1 MQQEINIKVVAQDRA
16 KDNDFKQLFLEMYPR
31 LVRYAVSLLGDGNEA
46 RDVVG
51 DVFEKAWNQFSSLQM
66 ETRRS
71 WLYASVRNACLNWL
85 KHQQVEQT
93 NVEALIEATRYDM
106 STRYEEHERL
116 LQQAERI
123 ARELKEPTCTILRL
137 CYFEHLTYQQAADS
151 RQAGHQSQHREE
163 AYFQGTRHFA
173 RANEAYKHRELGGKI
188 MNKNQDQELD
198 YRMDSV
204 SENVS
209 ENASGKVSENVS
221 DARLSQIFGE
231 ALGDEPSKEETLA
244 AWEAFEQKHIS
255 SEEEHLQ
262 KAEDELSEKK
272 IDKARILTWITASV
286 AVAASLFLFIF
297 RSSQEI
303 SQPTEFSMELFSE
316 VTSPKQVEQTLSNGY
331 CVVSTPAAT
340 TTLVTLS
347 DGTRVMLN
355 ANSTLEYPA
364 SFDDAEVREVRLKG
378 EAHFEVTKNP
388 HRPFVVKAGEM
399 QTQVLGTIFDVKAY
413 RKDAPKVTLMEGKV
427 KVSNADTEI
436 EMRPGQTATL
446 QADKIV
452 VSKASS
458 SASDWLEGDFD
469 MDQVTL
475 AEAMSDIGAW
485 YNKTVVFQS
494 QANMDKLIHFRF
506 SRRASLQEIITALNE
521 MGVAKVRIEKGK
533 IMVL

>member
-1 MQQEINIKVVAQDRA
+1 
-16 KDNDFKQLFLEMYPR
+16 
-31 LVRYAVSLLGDGNEA
+31 
-46 RDVVG
+46 
-51 DVFEKAWNQFSSLQM
+51 
-66 ETRRS
+66 
-71 WLYASVRNACLNWL
+71 
-85 KHQQVEQT
+85 
-93 NVEALIEATRYDM
+93 
-106 STRYEEHERL
+106 
-116 LQQAERI
+116 
-123 ARELKEPTCTILRL
+123 
-137 CYFEHLTYQQAADS
+137 
-151 RQAGHQSQHREE
+151 
-163 AYFQGTRHFA
+163 
-173 RANEAYKHRELGGKI
+173 

-209 ENASGKVSENVS
+209 ENASEKVSENVS

-255 SEEEHLQ
+255 SEEEHLSFE
-262 KAEDELSEKK
+262 KESIVKNEKK
-272 IDKARILTWITASV
+272 VSKARILTWITASV

-355 ANSTLEYPA
+355 ANSMLEYPA

-413 RKDAPKVTLMEGKV
+413 RKDAPKVTLMQGKV
-427 KVSNADTEI
+427 KVSNADTEV
-436 EMRPGQTATL
+436 EMHPGQTATL
-446 QADKIV
+446 QSDKIV
-452 VSKASS
+452 VSRASS
-458 SASDWLEGDFD
+458 SVSDWLEGDFD

-521 MGVAKVRIEKGK
+521 MGVAKVRMEKGK

>member
-1 MQQEINIKVVAQDRA
+1 
-16 KDNDFKQLFLEMYPR
+16 
-31 LVRYAVSLLGDGNEA
+31 
-46 RDVVG
+46 
-51 DVFEKAWNQFSSLQM
+51 
-66 ETRRS
+66 
-71 WLYASVRNACLNWL
+71 
-85 KHQQVEQT
+85 
-93 NVEALIEATRYDM
+93 
-106 STRYEEHERL
+106 
-116 LQQAERI
+116 
-123 ARELKEPTCTILRL
+123 
-137 CYFEHLTYQQAADS
+137 
-151 RQAGHQSQHREE
+151 
-163 AYFQGTRHFA
+163 
-173 RANEAYKHRELGGKI
+173 

-209 ENASGKVSENVS
+209 ENVSEKASENVS
-221 DARLSQIFGE
+221 DTRLSQIFGE

-244 AWEAFEQKHIS
+244 AWEAFEKKHIS
-255 SEEEHLQ
+255 SEEEHL
-262 KAEDELSEKK
+262 SFEKK
-272 IDKARILTWITASV
+272 SIVKNEKKVSKARILTWITASV

-316 VTSPKQVEQTLSNGY
+316 ITSPKQVEQTLSNGY

-347 DGTRVMLN
+347 DGTKVMLN

-399 QTQVLGTIFDVKAY
+399 QTQVLGTVFDVKAY
-413 RKDAPKVTLMEGKV
+413 RKDAPKVTLMQGKV
-427 KVSNADTEI
+427 KVSNADTEV

-452 VSKASS
+452 VSKASP

>member
-1 MQQEINIKVVAQDRA
+1 
-16 KDNDFKQLFLEMYPR
+16 
-31 LVRYAVSLLGDGNEA
+31 
-46 RDVVG
+46 
-51 DVFEKAWNQFSSLQM
+51 
-66 ETRRS
+66 
-71 WLYASVRNACLNWL
+71 
-85 KHQQVEQT
+85 
-93 NVEALIEATRYDM
+93 
-106 STRYEEHERL
+106 
-116 LQQAERI
+116 
-123 ARELKEPTCTILRL
+123 
-137 CYFEHLTYQQAADS
+137 
-151 RQAGHQSQHREE
+151 
-163 AYFQGTRHFA
+163 
-173 RANEAYKHRELGGKI
+173 

-209 ENASGKVSENVS
+209 ENASEKVSENVS

-244 AWEAFEQKHIS
+244 AWEAFEKKHIS

-262 KAEDELSEKK
+262 KTEDELSEKK
-272 IDKARILTWITASV
+272 IEDEIGRESSSRKISKARILAWITASV

-316 VTSPKQVEQTLSNGY
+316 ITSPKQVEQTLSDGY

-413 RKDAPKVTLMEGKV
+413 RKDAPKVTLMQGKV
-427 KVSNADTEI
+427 KVSNADTEV

-494 QANMDKLIHFRF
+494 QANMGKLIHFRF

>member
-1 MQQEINIKVVAQDRA
+1 
-16 KDNDFKQLFLEMYPR
+16 
-31 LVRYAVSLLGDGNEA
+31 
-46 RDVVG
+46 
-51 DVFEKAWNQFSSLQM
+51 
-66 ETRRS
+66 
-71 WLYASVRNACLNWL
+71 
-85 KHQQVEQT
+85 
-93 NVEALIEATRYDM
+93 
-106 STRYEEHERL
+106 
-116 LQQAERI
+116 
-123 ARELKEPTCTILRL
+123 
-137 CYFEHLTYQQAADS
+137 
-151 RQAGHQSQHREE
+151 
-163 AYFQGTRHFA
+163 
-173 RANEAYKHRELGGKI
+173 

-209 ENASGKVSENVS
+209 ENASEKVSENVS

-244 AWEAFEQKHIS
+244 AWEAFEKKHIS

-272 IDKARILTWITASV
+272 IEDEIGGESSSRKISKARILTWITASV

-316 VTSPKQVEQTLSNGY
+316 VTSPKQVEQTLSDGY

-413 RKDAPKVTLMEGKV
+413 RKDAPKVTLMQGKV
-427 KVSNADTEI
+427 KVSNADTEV

-506 SRRASLQEIITALNE
+506 SRKASLQEIITALNE
-521 MGVAKVRIEKGK
+521 MGVARIRMEKGK

>member
-1 MQQEINIKVVAQDRA
+1 MN
-16 KDNDFKQLFLEMYPR
+16 KD
-31 LVRYAVSLLGDGNEA
+31 
-46 RDVVG
+46 
-51 DVFEKAWNQFSSLQM
+51 
-66 ETRRS
+66 
-71 WLYASVRNACLNWL
+71 
-85 KHQQVEQT
+85 
-93 NVEALIEATRYDM
+93 
-106 STRYEEHERL
+106 
-116 LQQAERI
+116 
-123 ARELKEPTCTILRL
+123 
-137 CYFEHLTYQQAADS
+137 
-151 RQAGHQSQHREE
+151 
-163 AYFQGTRHFA
+163 
-173 RANEAYKHRELGGKI
+173 
-188 MNKNQDQELD
+188 KNQDQELD

-209 ENASGKVSENVS
+209 ENASEKVSENAS
-221 DARLSQIFGE
+221 DARLSRIFGE

-244 AWEAFEQKHIS
+244 AWEAFEKKHIS

-272 IDKARILTWITASV
+272 IENEIGGESSSRKISKARILAWITASV
-286 AVAASLFLFIF
+286 AVAASLFLLIF

-316 VTSPKQVEQTLSNGY
+316 VTSPKQVEQTLSDGY

-399 QTQVLGTIFDVKAY
+399 QTQVLGTVFDVKAY
-413 RKDAPKVTLMEGKV
+413 RKDAPKVTLMQGKV
-427 KVSNADTEI
+427 KVSNADTEV

-446 QADKIV
+446 QSDKIV
-452 VSKASS
+452 VSKASP

>member
-1 MQQEINIKVVAQDRA
+1 MN
-16 KDNDFKQLFLEMYPR
+16 KD
-31 LVRYAVSLLGDGNEA
+31 
-46 RDVVG
+46 
-51 DVFEKAWNQFSSLQM
+51 
-66 ETRRS
+66 
-71 WLYASVRNACLNWL
+71 
-85 KHQQVEQT
+85 
-93 NVEALIEATRYDM
+93 
-106 STRYEEHERL
+106 
-116 LQQAERI
+116 
-123 ARELKEPTCTILRL
+123 
-137 CYFEHLTYQQAADS
+137 
-151 RQAGHQSQHREE
+151 
-163 AYFQGTRHFA
+163 
-173 RANEAYKHRELGGKI
+173 
-188 MNKNQDQELD
+188 KNQDQELD

-209 ENASGKVSENVS
+209 ENASEKVSENVS

-244 AWEAFEQKHIS
+244 AWEAFEKKHIS

-272 IDKARILTWITASV
+272 IEDEIGGESSSRKISKARILAWITASV

-347 DGTRVMLN
+347 DGTKVMLN

-427 KVSNADTEI
+427 KVSNADTEV

-494 QANMDKLIHFRF
+494 QVNMDKLIHFRF

-521 MGVAKVRIEKGK
+521 MGVARIRIEKGK

>member
-1 MQQEINIKVVAQDRA
+1 
-16 KDNDFKQLFLEMYPR
+16 
-31 LVRYAVSLLGDGNEA
+31 
-46 RDVVG
+46 
-51 DVFEKAWNQFSSLQM
+51 
-66 ETRRS
+66 
-71 WLYASVRNACLNWL
+71 
-85 KHQQVEQT
+85 
-93 NVEALIEATRYDM
+93 
-106 STRYEEHERL
+106 
-116 LQQAERI
+116 
-123 ARELKEPTCTILRL
+123 
-137 CYFEHLTYQQAADS
+137 
-151 RQAGHQSQHREE
+151 
-163 AYFQGTRHFA
+163 
-173 RANEAYKHRELGGKI
+173 

-209 ENASGKVSENVS
+209 ENASEKVSEKTSENVS

-244 AWEAFEQKHIS
+244 AWEAFEKKHIS
-255 SEEEHLQ
+255 SEKEHLQ

-347 DGTRVMLN
+347 DGTKVMLN

-364 SFDDAEVREVRLKG
+364 SFDDAEVREVREVRLKG
-378 EAHFEVTKNP
+378 EALFEVTKNP

-399 QTQVLGTIFDVKAY
+399 QTQVLGTVFDVKAY
-413 RKDAPKVTLMEGKV
+413 RKDAPKVTLMQGKV
-427 KVSNADTEI
+427 KVSNADTEV

-446 QADKIV
+446 QSDKIV
-452 VSKASS
+452 VSKATS

-494 QANMDKLIHFRF
+494 QSNMDKLIHFRF

>member
-1 MQQEINIKVVAQDRA
+1 
-16 KDNDFKQLFLEMYPR
+16 
-31 LVRYAVSLLGDGNEA
+31 
-46 RDVVG
+46 
-51 DVFEKAWNQFSSLQM
+51 
-66 ETRRS
+66 
-71 WLYASVRNACLNWL
+71 
-85 KHQQVEQT
+85 
-93 NVEALIEATRYDM
+93 
-106 STRYEEHERL
+106 
-116 LQQAERI
+116 
-123 ARELKEPTCTILRL
+123 
-137 CYFEHLTYQQAADS
+137 
-151 RQAGHQSQHREE
+151 
-163 AYFQGTRHFA
+163 
-173 RANEAYKHRELGGKI
+173 

-209 ENASGKVSENVS
+209 ENASEKVSENVS

-255 SEEEHLQ
+255 SEEEHLSFE
-262 KAEDELSEKK
+262 KESIVKNEKK
-272 IDKARILTWITASV
+272 VSKARILTWITASV

-316 VTSPKQVEQTLSNGY
+316 VTSPKQVEQTLSDGY

-399 QTQVLGTIFDVKAY
+399 QTQVLGTIFNVKAY

-427 KVSNADTEI
+427 KVSNADTEV

-446 QADKIV
+446 QVDKIV
-452 VSKASS
+452 VSKASP

-494 QANMDKLIHFRF
+494 QANMGKLIHFRF

-521 MGVAKVRIEKGK
+521 MGVAKVRMEKGK

>member
-1 MQQEINIKVVAQDRA
+1 
-16 KDNDFKQLFLEMYPR
+16 
-31 LVRYAVSLLGDGNEA
+31 
-46 RDVVG
+46 
-51 DVFEKAWNQFSSLQM
+51 
-66 ETRRS
+66 
-71 WLYASVRNACLNWL
+71 
-85 KHQQVEQT
+85 
-93 NVEALIEATRYDM
+93 
-106 STRYEEHERL
+106 
-116 LQQAERI
+116 
-123 ARELKEPTCTILRL
+123 
-137 CYFEHLTYQQAADS
+137 
-151 RQAGHQSQHREE
+151 
-163 AYFQGTRHFA
+163 
-173 RANEAYKHRELGGKI
+173 

-198 YRMDSV
+198 YRSV

-209 ENASGKVSENVS
+209 ENVSEKASENVS

-244 AWEAFEQKHIS
+244 AWEAFEKKHIS

-262 KAEDELSEKK
+262 KTEDELSEKK
-272 IDKARILTWITASV
+272 IEDEIGRESSSRKISKARILAWITASV

-316 VTSPKQVEQTLSNGY
+316 VTSPKQVEQTLSDGY

-413 RKDAPKVTLMEGKV
+413 RKDAPKVTLMQGKV
-427 KVSNADTEI
+427 KVSNADTEV

-446 QADKIV
+446 QSDKIV
-452 VSKASS
+452 VSKASP

-494 QANMDKLIHFRF
+494 QANMGKLIHFRF

>member
-1 MQQEINIKVVAQDRA
+1 
-16 KDNDFKQLFLEMYPR
+16 
-31 LVRYAVSLLGDGNEA
+31 
-46 RDVVG
+46 
-51 DVFEKAWNQFSSLQM
+51 
-66 ETRRS
+66 
-71 WLYASVRNACLNWL
+71 
-85 KHQQVEQT
+85 
-93 NVEALIEATRYDM
+93 
-106 STRYEEHERL
+106 
-116 LQQAERI
+116 
-123 ARELKEPTCTILRL
+123 
-137 CYFEHLTYQQAADS
+137 
-151 RQAGHQSQHREE
+151 
-163 AYFQGTRHFA
+163 
-173 RANEAYKHRELGGKI
+173 
-188 MNKNQDQELD
+188 MNKNQDQELEQGKGKD
-198 YRMDSV
+198 SFCNPLHQEPMDPV
-204 SENVS
+204 SENIS
-209 ENASGKVSENVS
+209 E
-221 DARLSQIFGE
+221 ARLSQIFGE

-244 AWEAFEQKHIS
+244 AWEAFEKKHLSVEKEPI
-255 SEEEHLQ
+255 EEETIA
-262 KAEDELSEKK
+262 KNEKK
-272 IDKARILTWITASV
+272 VSKARILTWITASV

-316 VTSPKQVEQTLSNGY
+316 VTSPKQVEQTLKDGY

-347 DGTRVMLN
+347 DGTKVMLN

-364 SFDDAEVREVRLKG
+364 SFDDASSDKENDAADESHQVREVRLKG

-413 RKDAPKVTLMEGKV
+413 RKDAPKVTLMQGKV
-427 KVSNADTEI
+427 KVSNADTEV

-446 QADKIV
+446 QSDKIV
-452 VSKASS
+452 VSKASP

-521 MGVAKVRIEKGK
+521 MGVARIRMEKGK

>member
-1 MQQEINIKVVAQDRA
+1 MN
-16 KDNDFKQLFLEMYPR
+16 KD
-31 LVRYAVSLLGDGNEA
+31 
-46 RDVVG
+46 
-51 DVFEKAWNQFSSLQM
+51 
-66 ETRRS
+66 
-71 WLYASVRNACLNWL
+71 
-85 KHQQVEQT
+85 
-93 NVEALIEATRYDM
+93 
-106 STRYEEHERL
+106 
-116 LQQAERI
+116 
-123 ARELKEPTCTILRL
+123 
-137 CYFEHLTYQQAADS
+137 
-151 RQAGHQSQHREE
+151 
-163 AYFQGTRHFA
+163 
-173 RANEAYKHRELGGKI
+173 
-188 MNKNQDQELD
+188 KNQDQELD

-209 ENASGKVSENVS
+209 ENASEKVSENVS

-244 AWEAFEQKHIS
+244 AWEAFEKKHIS

-272 IDKARILTWITASV
+272 IEDEIGRESSSRKISKARILTWITASV

-297 RSSQEI
+297 RSSQQI

-316 VTSPKQVEQTLSNGY
+316 VTSPKQVEQTLSDGY

-413 RKDAPKVTLMEGKV
+413 RKDAPKVTLMQGKV
-427 KVSNADTEI
+427 KVSNADTEV

-446 QADKIV
+446 QSDKIV
-452 VSKASS
+452 VSKASP

-494 QANMDKLIHFRF
+494 QANMGKLIHFRF

>member
-1 MQQEINIKVVAQDRA
+1 
-16 KDNDFKQLFLEMYPR
+16 
-31 LVRYAVSLLGDGNEA
+31 
-46 RDVVG
+46 
-51 DVFEKAWNQFSSLQM
+51 
-66 ETRRS
+66 
-71 WLYASVRNACLNWL
+71 
-85 KHQQVEQT
+85 
-93 NVEALIEATRYDM
+93 
-106 STRYEEHERL
+106 
-116 LQQAERI
+116 
-123 ARELKEPTCTILRL
+123 
-137 CYFEHLTYQQAADS
+137 
-151 RQAGHQSQHREE
+151 
-163 AYFQGTRHFA
+163 
-173 RANEAYKHRELGGKI
+173 

-198 YRMDSV
+198 YRM
-204 SENVS
+204 EA
-209 ENASGKVSENVS
+209 ENAS
-221 DARLSQIFGE
+221 DARLSRIFGE

-244 AWEAFEQKHIS
+244 AWDAFERKHIV
-255 SEEEHLQ
+255 
-262 KAEDELSEKK
+262 KNEKK
-272 IDKARILTWITASV
+272 VSKARILTWITASV
-286 AVAASLFLFIF
+286 AVAASLFLFVF

-316 VTSPKQVEQTLSNGY
+316 VTSPKQVEQTFNDGY

-347 DGTRVMLN
+347 DGTKVMLN

-364 SFDDAEVREVRLKG
+364 SFDDASTDKATGEGRAADAAHQVREVHLKG

-427 KVSNADTEI
+427 KVSNADTEV

-446 QADKIV
+446 QSDKIV

-494 QANMDKLIHFRF
+494 QVNMDKLIHFRF

>member
-1 MQQEINIKVVAQDRA
+1 
-16 KDNDFKQLFLEMYPR
+16 
-31 LVRYAVSLLGDGNEA
+31 
-46 RDVVG
+46 
-51 DVFEKAWNQFSSLQM
+51 
-66 ETRRS
+66 
-71 WLYASVRNACLNWL
+71 
-85 KHQQVEQT
+85 
-93 NVEALIEATRYDM
+93 
-106 STRYEEHERL
+106 
-116 LQQAERI
+116 
-123 ARELKEPTCTILRL
+123 
-137 CYFEHLTYQQAADS
+137 
-151 RQAGHQSQHREE
+151 
-163 AYFQGTRHFA
+163 
-173 RANEAYKHRELGGKI
+173 

-209 ENASGKVSENVS
+209 ENASEKVSENVS

-244 AWEAFEQKHIS
+244 AWEAFEKKHIS

-262 KAEDELSEKK
+262 KTEDELSEKK
-272 IDKARILTWITASV
+272 IEDEIGRENGNEIGREIEGESSSRKVSKARILAWITASV

-303 SQPTEFSMELFSE
+303 SLPTEFSMELFSE

-347 DGTRVMLN
+347 DGTKVMLN
-355 ANSTLEYPA
+355 ANSMLEYPA

-413 RKDAPKVTLMEGKV
+413 RKDAPKVTLMQGKV
-427 KVSNADTEI
+427 KVSNADTEV

-446 QADKIV
+446 QSDKIV
-452 VSKASS
+452 VSKASP

-494 QANMDKLIHFRF
+494 QANMGKLIHFRF

>member
-1 MQQEINIKVVAQDRA
+1 
-16 KDNDFKQLFLEMYPR
+16 
-31 LVRYAVSLLGDGNEA
+31 
-46 RDVVG
+46 
-51 DVFEKAWNQFSSLQM
+51 
-66 ETRRS
+66 
-71 WLYASVRNACLNWL
+71 
-85 KHQQVEQT
+85 
-93 NVEALIEATRYDM
+93 
-106 STRYEEHERL
+106 
-116 LQQAERI
+116 
-123 ARELKEPTCTILRL
+123 
-137 CYFEHLTYQQAADS
+137 
-151 RQAGHQSQHREE
+151 
-163 AYFQGTRHFA
+163 
-173 RANEAYKHRELGGKI
+173 

-209 ENASGKVSENVS
+209 GKVSEKISEKTSENVS

-244 AWEAFEQKHIS
+244 AWEAFEKKHIS
-255 SEEEHLQ
+255 SEKEHLQ

-272 IDKARILTWITASV
+272 IEDEIGGESSSRKISKARILAWITASV

-303 SQPTEFSMELFSE
+303 SLPTEFSMELFSE
-316 VTSPKQVEQTLSNGY
+316 VTSPKQVEQTLSDGY

-413 RKDAPKVTLMEGKV
+413 RKDAPKVTLMQGKV
-427 KVSNADTEI
+427 KVSNADTEV

-446 QADKIV
+446 QSDKIV

-494 QANMDKLIHFRF
+494 QANMGKLIHFRF

>member
-1 MQQEINIKVVAQDRA
+1 
-16 KDNDFKQLFLEMYPR
+16 
-31 LVRYAVSLLGDGNEA
+31 
-46 RDVVG
+46 
-51 DVFEKAWNQFSSLQM
+51 
-66 ETRRS
+66 
-71 WLYASVRNACLNWL
+71 
-85 KHQQVEQT
+85 
-93 NVEALIEATRYDM
+93 
-106 STRYEEHERL
+106 
-116 LQQAERI
+116 
-123 ARELKEPTCTILRL
+123 
-137 CYFEHLTYQQAADS
+137 
-151 RQAGHQSQHREE
+151 
-163 AYFQGTRHFA
+163 
-173 RANEAYKHRELGGKI
+173 

-198 YRMDSV
+198 YRMDPV

-209 ENASGKVSENVS
+209 ENASEKVSEKVS

-244 AWEAFEQKHIS
+244 AWEAFEKKHIS
-255 SEEEHLQ
+255 SEKEHLSFE
-262 KAEDELSEKK
+262 KESIVKNEKK
-272 IDKARILTWITASV
+272 VSKARILTWITASV

-303 SQPTEFSMELFSE
+303 SLPTEFSMELFSE

-355 ANSTLEYPA
+355 ANSKLEYPA

-427 KVSNADTEI
+427 KVSNADTEV

-446 QADKIV
+446 QSDKIV

-494 QANMDKLIHFRF
+494 QANMGKLIHFRF

-521 MGVAKVRIEKGK
+521 MGVAKVRMEKGK

>member
-1 MQQEINIKVVAQDRA
+1 
-16 KDNDFKQLFLEMYPR
+16 
-31 LVRYAVSLLGDGNEA
+31 
-46 RDVVG
+46 
-51 DVFEKAWNQFSSLQM
+51 
-66 ETRRS
+66 
-71 WLYASVRNACLNWL
+71 
-85 KHQQVEQT
+85 
-93 NVEALIEATRYDM
+93 
-106 STRYEEHERL
+106 
-116 LQQAERI
+116 
-123 ARELKEPTCTILRL
+123 
-137 CYFEHLTYQQAADS
+137 
-151 RQAGHQSQHREE
+151 
-163 AYFQGTRHFA
+163 
-173 RANEAYKHRELGGKI
+173 
-188 MNKNQDQELD
+188 MNKNQDQKLD
-198 YRMDSV
+198 YRM
-204 SENVS
+204 EA
-209 ENASGKVSENVS
+209 ENAS
-221 DARLSQIFGE
+221 DARLTRIFGE
-231 ALGDEPSKEETLA
+231 ALGGEPSKEETLA
-244 AWEAFEQKHIS
+244 AWEAFEKKHIS
-255 SEEEHLQ
+255 SEEEHLSFE
-262 KAEDELSEKK
+262 KESIVKNEKK
-272 IDKARILTWITASV
+272 VSKARILTWITASV

-316 VTSPKQVEQTLSNGY
+316 VTSPKQVEQTLSDGY

-347 DGTRVMLN
+347 DGTKVRLN
-355 ANSTLEYPA
+355 ANSTLEYPV
-364 SFDDAEVREVRLKG
+364 SFSDTEVREVHLKG

-413 RKDAPKVTLMEGKV
+413 RKDAPKVTLMQGKV
-427 KVSNADTEI
+427 KVSNADTEV

-446 QADKIV
+446 QVDKIV

-521 MGVAKVRIEKGK
+521 MGVAKVRMEKGK

>member
-1 MQQEINIKVVAQDRA
+1 
-16 KDNDFKQLFLEMYPR
+16 
-31 LVRYAVSLLGDGNEA
+31 
-46 RDVVG
+46 
-51 DVFEKAWNQFSSLQM
+51 
-66 ETRRS
+66 
-71 WLYASVRNACLNWL
+71 
-85 KHQQVEQT
+85 
-93 NVEALIEATRYDM
+93 
-106 STRYEEHERL
+106 
-116 LQQAERI
+116 
-123 ARELKEPTCTILRL
+123 
-137 CYFEHLTYQQAADS
+137 
-151 RQAGHQSQHREE
+151 
-163 AYFQGTRHFA
+163 
-173 RANEAYKHRELGGKI
+173 
-188 MNKNQDQELD
+188 MNKNQNQELD

-209 ENASGKVSENVS
+209 ENASEKVSENVS

-244 AWEAFEQKHIS
+244 AWEAFEKKHIS

-262 KAEDELSEKK
+262 KTEDELSEKK
-272 IDKARILTWITASV
+272 IEDEIGRESSSRKFSKARILTWITASV

-347 DGTRVMLN
+347 DGTKVMLN

-413 RKDAPKVTLMEGKV
+413 RKDAPKVTLMQGKV
-427 KVSNADTEI
+427 KVSNADTEV

>member
-1 MQQEINIKVVAQDRA
+1 
-16 KDNDFKQLFLEMYPR
+16 
-31 LVRYAVSLLGDGNEA
+31 
-46 RDVVG
+46 
-51 DVFEKAWNQFSSLQM
+51 
-66 ETRRS
+66 
-71 WLYASVRNACLNWL
+71 
-85 KHQQVEQT
+85 
-93 NVEALIEATRYDM
+93 
-106 STRYEEHERL
+106 
-116 LQQAERI
+116 
-123 ARELKEPTCTILRL
+123 
-137 CYFEHLTYQQAADS
+137 
-151 RQAGHQSQHREE
+151 
-163 AYFQGTRHFA
+163 
-173 RANEAYKHRELGGKI
+173 

-209 ENASGKVSENVS
+209 ENASEKVSENVS

-244 AWEAFEQKHIS
+244 AWEAFEKKHIS

-262 KAEDELSEKK
+262 KTEDELSEKK
-272 IDKARILTWITASV
+272 IEDEIGRESSSRKISKARILAWITASV

-316 VTSPKQVEQTLSNGY
+316 VTSPKQVEQILSDGY

-347 DGTRVMLN
+347 DGTKVMLN

-413 RKDAPKVTLMEGKV
+413 RKDAPKVTLMQGKV
-427 KVSNADTEI
+427 KVSNADTEV

-446 QADKIV
+446 QSDKIV
-452 VSKASS
+452 VSKASP

-494 QANMDKLIHFRF
+494 QANMGKLIHFRF

>member
-1 MQQEINIKVVAQDRA
+1 
-16 KDNDFKQLFLEMYPR
+16 
-31 LVRYAVSLLGDGNEA
+31 
-46 RDVVG
+46 
-51 DVFEKAWNQFSSLQM
+51 
-66 ETRRS
+66 
-71 WLYASVRNACLNWL
+71 
-85 KHQQVEQT
+85 
-93 NVEALIEATRYDM
+93 
-106 STRYEEHERL
+106 
-116 LQQAERI
+116 
-123 ARELKEPTCTILRL
+123 
-137 CYFEHLTYQQAADS
+137 
-151 RQAGHQSQHREE
+151 
-163 AYFQGTRHFA
+163 
-173 RANEAYKHRELGGKI
+173 

-198 YRMDSV
+198 YRKDSV

-209 ENASGKVSENVS
+209 EKASGNVS

-231 ALGDEPSKEETLA
+231 ALGDEPLKEETLA
-244 AWEAFEQKHIS
+244 AWEAFEKKHIS
-255 SEEEHLQ
+255 SEEEL
-262 KAEDELSEKK
+262 LSFEKK
-272 IDKARILTWITASV
+272 FIVKNEKKVSKARILTWITTASV

-340 TTLVTLS
+340 TTLVTLG

-399 QTQVLGTIFDVKAY
+399 QTQVLGTVFDVKAY

-427 KVSNADTEI
+427 KVSNADTEV

>member
-1 MQQEINIKVVAQDRA
+1 
-16 KDNDFKQLFLEMYPR
+16 
-31 LVRYAVSLLGDGNEA
+31 
-46 RDVVG
+46 
-51 DVFEKAWNQFSSLQM
+51 
-66 ETRRS
+66 
-71 WLYASVRNACLNWL
+71 
-85 KHQQVEQT
+85 
-93 NVEALIEATRYDM
+93 
-106 STRYEEHERL
+106 
-116 LQQAERI
+116 
-123 ARELKEPTCTILRL
+123 
-137 CYFEHLTYQQAADS
+137 
-151 RQAGHQSQHREE
+151 
-163 AYFQGTRHFA
+163 
-173 RANEAYKHRELGGKI
+173 
-188 MNKNQDQELD
+188 MNKNQDQEL
-198 YRMDSV
+198 
-204 SENVS
+204 EQ
-209 ENASGKVSENVS
+209 EKGKNSFCNPLHQPLLQEPKDAEAGKNS

-244 AWEAFEQKHIS
+244 AWEAFEKKHLS
-255 SEEEHLQ
+255 SEEETLQ

-272 IDKARILTWITASV
+272 IEDEIEDGIGGESSSGKVSKARILTWITASV

-316 VTSPKQVEQTLSNGY
+316 VTSPKQVEQTLSDGY

-347 DGTRVMLN
+347 DGTKVMLN

-364 SFDDAEVREVRLKG
+364 SFDDAASDKENDAADESHQVREVRLKG

-399 QTQVLGTIFDVKAY
+399 QTQVLGTVFDVKAY
-413 RKDAPKVTLMEGKV
+413 RKDAPKVTLMQGKV
-427 KVSNADTEI
+427 KVSNADTEV

-446 QADKIV
+446 QSDKIV
-452 VSKASS
+452 VSKASP

>member
-1 MQQEINIKVVAQDRA
+1 
-16 KDNDFKQLFLEMYPR
+16 
-31 LVRYAVSLLGDGNEA
+31 
-46 RDVVG
+46 
-51 DVFEKAWNQFSSLQM
+51 
-66 ETRRS
+66 
-71 WLYASVRNACLNWL
+71 
-85 KHQQVEQT
+85 
-93 NVEALIEATRYDM
+93 
-106 STRYEEHERL
+106 
-116 LQQAERI
+116 
-123 ARELKEPTCTILRL
+123 
-137 CYFEHLTYQQAADS
+137 
-151 RQAGHQSQHREE
+151 
-163 AYFQGTRHFA
+163 
-173 RANEAYKHRELGGKI
+173 
-188 MNKNQDQELD
+188 
-198 YRMDSV
+198 MDSV

-209 ENASGKVSENVS
+209 ENASEKISENVSEKVSENVS

-244 AWEAFEQKHIS
+244 AWEAFEKKHIS

-272 IDKARILTWITASV
+272 IEDEIGRESSSRKISKARILAWITASV

-316 VTSPKQVEQTLSNGY
+316 VTSPKQVEQTLSDGY

-413 RKDAPKVTLMEGKV
+413 RKDAPKVTLMQGKV
-427 KVSNADTEI
+427 KVSNADTEV

-452 VSKASS
+452 VSKASP

>member
-1 MQQEINIKVVAQDRA
+1 
-16 KDNDFKQLFLEMYPR
+16 
-31 LVRYAVSLLGDGNEA
+31 
-46 RDVVG
+46 
-51 DVFEKAWNQFSSLQM
+51 
-66 ETRRS
+66 
-71 WLYASVRNACLNWL
+71 
-85 KHQQVEQT
+85 
-93 NVEALIEATRYDM
+93 
-106 STRYEEHERL
+106 
-116 LQQAERI
+116 
-123 ARELKEPTCTILRL
+123 
-137 CYFEHLTYQQAADS
+137 
-151 RQAGHQSQHREE
+151 
-163 AYFQGTRHFA
+163 
-173 RANEAYKHRELGGKI
+173 

-209 ENASGKVSENVS
+209 ENASEKVSENVS

-244 AWEAFEQKHIS
+244 AWEAFEKKHIS

-272 IDKARILTWITASV
+272 IEDEIGGESSSRKISKARILAWITASV

-347 DGTRVMLN
+347 DGTKVMLN

-413 RKDAPKVTLMEGKV
+413 RKDAPKVTLMQGKV
-427 KVSNADTEI
+427 KVSNADTEV

-446 QADKIV
+446 QSDKIV
-452 VSKASS
+452 VSKASP

-521 MGVAKVRIEKGK
+521 MGVARIKIEKGK

>member
-1 MQQEINIKVVAQDRA
+1 
-16 KDNDFKQLFLEMYPR
+16 
-31 LVRYAVSLLGDGNEA
+31 
-46 RDVVG
+46 
-51 DVFEKAWNQFSSLQM
+51 
-66 ETRRS
+66 
-71 WLYASVRNACLNWL
+71 
-85 KHQQVEQT
+85 
-93 NVEALIEATRYDM
+93 
-106 STRYEEHERL
+106 
-116 LQQAERI
+116 
-123 ARELKEPTCTILRL
+123 
-137 CYFEHLTYQQAADS
+137 
-151 RQAGHQSQHREE
+151 
-163 AYFQGTRHFA
+163 
-173 RANEAYKHRELGGKI
+173 

-198 YRMDSV
+198 YRMDPV

-209 ENASGKVSENVS
+209 ENASEKVSEKVS

-244 AWEAFEQKHIS
+244 AWEAFEKKHIS
-255 SEEEHLQ
+255 SEKEHLSFE
-262 KAEDELSEKK
+262 KESIVKNEKK
-272 IDKARILTWITASV
+272 VSKARILTWITASV

-303 SQPTEFSMELFSE
+303 SLPTEFSMELFSE

-355 ANSTLEYPA
+355 ANSMLEYPA

-413 RKDAPKVTLMEGKV
+413 RKDAPKVTLMQGKV

-452 VSKASS
+452 VSKASP

-494 QANMDKLIHFRF
+494 QANMGKLIHFRF

>member
-1 MQQEINIKVVAQDRA
+1 
-16 KDNDFKQLFLEMYPR
+16 
-31 LVRYAVSLLGDGNEA
+31 
-46 RDVVG
+46 
-51 DVFEKAWNQFSSLQM
+51 
-66 ETRRS
+66 
-71 WLYASVRNACLNWL
+71 
-85 KHQQVEQT
+85 
-93 NVEALIEATRYDM
+93 
-106 STRYEEHERL
+106 
-116 LQQAERI
+116 
-123 ARELKEPTCTILRL
+123 
-137 CYFEHLTYQQAADS
+137 
-151 RQAGHQSQHREE
+151 
-163 AYFQGTRHFA
+163 
-173 RANEAYKHRELGGKI
+173 

-209 ENASGKVSENVS
+209 ENASEKVSENVS

-244 AWEAFEQKHIS
+244 AWEAFEKKHIS
-255 SEEEHLQ
+255 SEKEHLSFE
-262 KAEDELSEKK
+262 KESIVKNEKK
-272 IDKARILTWITASV
+272 FSKARILAWITASV

-316 VTSPKQVEQTLSNGY
+316 VTSPKQVEQTLSDGY

-347 DGTRVMLN
+347 DGTKVMLN

-413 RKDAPKVTLMEGKV
+413 RKDAPKVTLMQGKV
-427 KVSNADTEI
+427 KVSNADTEV

-446 QADKIV
+446 QVDKIV

>member
-1 MQQEINIKVVAQDRA
+1 
-16 KDNDFKQLFLEMYPR
+16 
-31 LVRYAVSLLGDGNEA
+31 
-46 RDVVG
+46 
-51 DVFEKAWNQFSSLQM
+51 
-66 ETRRS
+66 
-71 WLYASVRNACLNWL
+71 
-85 KHQQVEQT
+85 
-93 NVEALIEATRYDM
+93 
-106 STRYEEHERL
+106 
-116 LQQAERI
+116 
-123 ARELKEPTCTILRL
+123 
-137 CYFEHLTYQQAADS
+137 
-151 RQAGHQSQHREE
+151 
-163 AYFQGTRHFA
+163 
-173 RANEAYKHRELGGKI
+173 

-209 ENASGKVSENVS
+209 ENVSGKVSENVS

-244 AWEAFEQKHIS
+244 AWEAFEKKHIS
-255 SEEEHLQ
+255 SEKEHLQ

-272 IDKARILTWITASV
+272 IEDEIGRESSSRKISKARILAWITASV

-316 VTSPKQVEQTLSNGY
+316 VTSPKQVEQTLSDGY

-399 QTQVLGTIFDVKAY
+399 QTQVLGTVFDVKAY
-413 RKDAPKVTLMEGKV
+413 RKDAPKVTLMQGKV
-427 KVSNADTEI
+427 KVSNADTEV

-494 QANMDKLIHFRF
+494 QANMGKLIHFRF
-506 SRRASLQEIITALNE
+506 SRRASLQEIVTALNE

>member
-1 MQQEINIKVVAQDRA
+1 
-16 KDNDFKQLFLEMYPR
+16 
-31 LVRYAVSLLGDGNEA
+31 
-46 RDVVG
+46 
-51 DVFEKAWNQFSSLQM
+51 
-66 ETRRS
+66 
-71 WLYASVRNACLNWL
+71 
-85 KHQQVEQT
+85 
-93 NVEALIEATRYDM
+93 
-106 STRYEEHERL
+106 
-116 LQQAERI
+116 
-123 ARELKEPTCTILRL
+123 
-137 CYFEHLTYQQAADS
+137 
-151 RQAGHQSQHREE
+151 
-163 AYFQGTRHFA
+163 
-173 RANEAYKHRELGGKI
+173 
-188 MNKNQDQELD
+188 MNKNQDQKLD

-209 ENASGKVSENVS
+209 ENASEKVSENVS

-244 AWEAFEQKHIS
+244 AWEAFEKKHIS
-255 SEEEHLQ
+255 SEKEHLQ

-272 IDKARILTWITASV
+272 IEDEIGGESSSRKISKARILAWITASV

-316 VTSPKQVEQTLSNGY
+316 VTSPKQVEQTLSDGY

-347 DGTRVMLN
+347 DGTKVMLN

-427 KVSNADTEI
+427 KVSNADTEV

-446 QADKIV
+446 QSDKIV
-452 VSKASS
+452 VSKASP

-494 QANMDKLIHFRF
+494 QANMGKLIHFRF

>member
-1 MQQEINIKVVAQDRA
+1 
-16 KDNDFKQLFLEMYPR
+16 
-31 LVRYAVSLLGDGNEA
+31 
-46 RDVVG
+46 
-51 DVFEKAWNQFSSLQM
+51 
-66 ETRRS
+66 
-71 WLYASVRNACLNWL
+71 
-85 KHQQVEQT
+85 
-93 NVEALIEATRYDM
+93 
-106 STRYEEHERL
+106 
-116 LQQAERI
+116 
-123 ARELKEPTCTILRL
+123 
-137 CYFEHLTYQQAADS
+137 
-151 RQAGHQSQHREE
+151 
-163 AYFQGTRHFA
+163 
-173 RANEAYKHRELGGKI
+173 
-188 MNKNQDQELD
+188 MNKNQNQEL
-198 YRMDSV
+198 
-204 SENVS
+204 EQ
-209 ENASGKVSENVS
+209 GKGKNSFCNPLHQPLLQEPNDAEAGNIS

-244 AWEAFEQKHIS
+244 AWEAFEKKHLS

-316 VTSPKQVEQTLSNGY
+316 VTSPKQVEQTLKDGY

-347 DGTRVMLN
+347 DGTKVMLN

-413 RKDAPKVTLMEGKV
+413 RKDAPKVTLMQGKV
-427 KVSNADTEI
+427 KVSNADTEV

-446 QADKIV
+446 QSDKIV
-452 VSKASS
+452 VSKASP

-494 QANMDKLIHFRF
+494 QANMGKLIHFRF

-521 MGVAKVRIEKGK
+521 MGVAKVRMEKGK

>member
-1 MQQEINIKVVAQDRA
+1 
-16 KDNDFKQLFLEMYPR
+16 
-31 LVRYAVSLLGDGNEA
+31 
-46 RDVVG
+46 
-51 DVFEKAWNQFSSLQM
+51 
-66 ETRRS
+66 
-71 WLYASVRNACLNWL
+71 
-85 KHQQVEQT
+85 
-93 NVEALIEATRYDM
+93 
-106 STRYEEHERL
+106 
-116 LQQAERI
+116 
-123 ARELKEPTCTILRL
+123 
-137 CYFEHLTYQQAADS
+137 
-151 RQAGHQSQHREE
+151 
-163 AYFQGTRHFA
+163 
-173 RANEAYKHRELGGKI
+173 

-209 ENASGKVSENVS
+209 ENASEKVSENVS
-221 DARLSQIFGE
+221 DAWLSQIFGE

-244 AWEAFEQKHIS
+244 AWEAFEKKHIS

-272 IDKARILTWITASV
+272 IEDEIGGENGNEIGREIEGESSSRKVSKARILTWITASV

-303 SQPTEFSMELFSE
+303 SLPTEFSMELFSE
-316 VTSPKQVEQTLSNGY
+316 VTSPKQVEQTLSDGY

-399 QTQVLGTIFDVKAY
+399 QTQVLGTVFDVKAY
-413 RKDAPKVTLMEGKV
+413 RKDAPKVTLMQGKV
-427 KVSNADTEI
+427 KVSNADTEV

-446 QADKIV
+446 QSDKIV
-452 VSKASS
+452 VSKASP

-494 QANMDKLIHFRF
+494 QANMGKLIHFRF

>member
-1 MQQEINIKVVAQDRA
+1 
-16 KDNDFKQLFLEMYPR
+16 
-31 LVRYAVSLLGDGNEA
+31 
-46 RDVVG
+46 
-51 DVFEKAWNQFSSLQM
+51 
-66 ETRRS
+66 
-71 WLYASVRNACLNWL
+71 
-85 KHQQVEQT
+85 
-93 NVEALIEATRYDM
+93 
-106 STRYEEHERL
+106 
-116 LQQAERI
+116 
-123 ARELKEPTCTILRL
+123 
-137 CYFEHLTYQQAADS
+137 
-151 RQAGHQSQHREE
+151 
-163 AYFQGTRHFA
+163 
-173 RANEAYKHRELGGKI
+173 

-209 ENASGKVSENVS
+209 ENASEKVSENVS

-244 AWEAFEQKHIS
+244 AWEAFEKKHIS
-255 SEEEHLQ
+255 SEKEHLSFE
-262 KAEDELSEKK
+262 KESIVKNEKK
-272 IDKARILTWITASV
+272 VSKARILTWITASV

-303 SQPTEFSMELFSE
+303 SLPTEFSMELFSE

-355 ANSTLEYPA
+355 ANSMLEYPA

-494 QANMDKLIHFRF
+494 QANMGKLIHFRF

-521 MGVAKVRIEKGK
+521 MGVAKVRMEKGK

>member
-1 MQQEINIKVVAQDRA
+1 
-16 KDNDFKQLFLEMYPR
+16 
-31 LVRYAVSLLGDGNEA
+31 
-46 RDVVG
+46 
-51 DVFEKAWNQFSSLQM
+51 
-66 ETRRS
+66 
-71 WLYASVRNACLNWL
+71 
-85 KHQQVEQT
+85 
-93 NVEALIEATRYDM
+93 
-106 STRYEEHERL
+106 
-116 LQQAERI
+116 
-123 ARELKEPTCTILRL
+123 
-137 CYFEHLTYQQAADS
+137 
-151 RQAGHQSQHREE
+151 
-163 AYFQGTRHFA
+163 
-173 RANEAYKHRELGGKI
+173 
-188 MNKNQDQELD
+188 
-198 YRMDSV
+198 MDSV

-209 ENASGKVSENVS
+209 ENASEKVSENASEKVSEKVS

-244 AWEAFEQKHIS
+244 AWEAFEKKHIS
-255 SEEEHLQ
+255 SEKEHLQ

-272 IDKARILTWITASV
+272 IEDEIGRENGNEIGREIEGESSSRKVSKARILTWITASV

-316 VTSPKQVEQTLSNGY
+316 VTSPKQVEQTLSDGY

-388 HRPFVVKAGEM
+388 HRPFVVKAGKM

-413 RKDAPKVTLMEGKV
+413 RKDAPKVTLMQGKV
-427 KVSNADTEI
+427 KVSNADTEV
-436 EMRPGQTATL
+436 EMHPGQTATL

-458 SASDWLEGDFD
+458 SVSDWLEGDFD

-521 MGVAKVRIEKGK
+521 MGVARIKIEKGK

>member
-1 MQQEINIKVVAQDRA
+1 
-16 KDNDFKQLFLEMYPR
+16 
-31 LVRYAVSLLGDGNEA
+31 
-46 RDVVG
+46 
-51 DVFEKAWNQFSSLQM
+51 
-66 ETRRS
+66 
-71 WLYASVRNACLNWL
+71 
-85 KHQQVEQT
+85 
-93 NVEALIEATRYDM
+93 
-106 STRYEEHERL
+106 
-116 LQQAERI
+116 
-123 ARELKEPTCTILRL
+123 
-137 CYFEHLTYQQAADS
+137 
-151 RQAGHQSQHREE
+151 
-163 AYFQGTRHFA
+163 
-173 RANEAYKHRELGGKI
+173 
-188 MNKNQDQELD
+188 MNKNQDQKLD

-204 SENVS
+204 SESIS
-209 ENASGKVSENVS
+209 ENASEKVSENVS

-244 AWEAFEQKHIS
+244 AWEAFEKKHIS
-255 SEEEHLQ
+255 SEKEHLSFE
-262 KAEDELSEKK
+262 KESIVKNEKK
-272 IDKARILTWITASV
+272 FSKARILAWITASV

-347 DGTRVMLN
+347 DGTKVMLN

-364 SFDDAEVREVRLKG
+364 SFDDASTDKATGEDRATDASHQVREVHLKG

-413 RKDAPKVTLMEGKV
+413 RKDAPKVTLMQGKV
-427 KVSNADTEI
+427 KVSNADTEV

>member
-1 MQQEINIKVVAQDRA
+1 
-16 KDNDFKQLFLEMYPR
+16 
-31 LVRYAVSLLGDGNEA
+31 
-46 RDVVG
+46 
-51 DVFEKAWNQFSSLQM
+51 
-66 ETRRS
+66 
-71 WLYASVRNACLNWL
+71 
-85 KHQQVEQT
+85 
-93 NVEALIEATRYDM
+93 
-106 STRYEEHERL
+106 
-116 LQQAERI
+116 
-123 ARELKEPTCTILRL
+123 
-137 CYFEHLTYQQAADS
+137 
-151 RQAGHQSQHREE
+151 
-163 AYFQGTRHFA
+163 
-173 RANEAYKHRELGGKI
+173 
-188 MNKNQDQELD
+188 MNKNQDQELEQ
-198 YRMDSV
+198 V
-204 SENVS
+204 K
-209 ENASGKVSENVS
+209 GKGKNSFCNPLHQPLLQEPKDAEAGNIS

-231 ALGDEPSKEETLA
+231 ALGDEPSEEETLA
-244 AWEAFEQKHIS
+244 AWDAFEKKHLS
-255 SEEEHLQ
+255 SEKEPLQ
-262 KAEDELSEKK
+262 KAENELSEKK
-272 IDKARILTWITASV
+272 IEAEIGRKIGDEIGREIEGESSSRKFSKARILAWITASV
-286 AVAASLFLFIF
+286 AVAASLFLFVF

-316 VTSPKQVEQTLSNGY
+316 VTSPNQVEQILSDGY

-347 DGTRVMLN
+347 DGTKVMLN

-364 SFDDAEVREVRLKG
+364 SFDDASSDKENDAADESHQVREVRLKG

-413 RKDAPKVTLMEGKV
+413 RKDAPKVTLMQGKV
-427 KVSNADTEI
+427 KVSNADTEV

-446 QADKIV
+446 QSDKIV

>member
-1 MQQEINIKVVAQDRA
+1 
-16 KDNDFKQLFLEMYPR
+16 
-31 LVRYAVSLLGDGNEA
+31 
-46 RDVVG
+46 
-51 DVFEKAWNQFSSLQM
+51 
-66 ETRRS
+66 
-71 WLYASVRNACLNWL
+71 
-85 KHQQVEQT
+85 
-93 NVEALIEATRYDM
+93 
-106 STRYEEHERL
+106 
-116 LQQAERI
+116 
-123 ARELKEPTCTILRL
+123 
-137 CYFEHLTYQQAADS
+137 
-151 RQAGHQSQHREE
+151 
-163 AYFQGTRHFA
+163 
-173 RANEAYKHRELGGKI
+173 
-188 MNKNQDQELD
+188 MNKNQNQELD

-209 ENASGKVSENVS
+209 ENASEKVSEKISEKTSENAS
-221 DARLSQIFGE
+221 DARLTQVFGE

-244 AWEAFEQKHIS
+244 AWEAFEKKHIS

-262 KAEDELSEKK
+262 KTEDELSEKK
-272 IDKARILTWITASV
+272 IEDEIGRESSSRKISKARILAWITASV

-316 VTSPKQVEQTLSNGY
+316 VTSPKQVEQTLSDGY

-347 DGTRVMLN
+347 DGTKVMLN

-413 RKDAPKVTLMEGKV
+413 RKDAPKVTLMQGKV
-427 KVSNADTEI
+427 KVSNADTEV

-452 VSKASS
+452 VSKASP

>member
-1 MQQEINIKVVAQDRA
+1 
-16 KDNDFKQLFLEMYPR
+16 
-31 LVRYAVSLLGDGNEA
+31 
-46 RDVVG
+46 
-51 DVFEKAWNQFSSLQM
+51 
-66 ETRRS
+66 
-71 WLYASVRNACLNWL
+71 
-85 KHQQVEQT
+85 
-93 NVEALIEATRYDM
+93 
-106 STRYEEHERL
+106 
-116 LQQAERI
+116 
-123 ARELKEPTCTILRL
+123 
-137 CYFEHLTYQQAADS
+137 
-151 RQAGHQSQHREE
+151 
-163 AYFQGTRHFA
+163 
-173 RANEAYKHRELGGKI
+173 

-209 ENASGKVSENVS
+209 ENVSEKVSENVS

-244 AWEAFEQKHIS
+244 AWEAFEKKHIS
-255 SEEEHLQ
+255 SEEEHFSFE
-262 KAEDELSEKK
+262 KESIVKNEKK
-272 IDKARILTWITASV
+272 VSKARILTWITASV

-316 VTSPKQVEQTLSNGY
+316 VTSPKQVEQTLSDGY

-355 ANSTLEYPA
+355 ANSKLEYPA

-413 RKDAPKVTLMEGKV
+413 RKDAPKVTLMQGKV
-427 KVSNADTEI
+427 KVSNADTEV

-494 QANMDKLIHFRF
+494 QANMGKLIHFRF

-521 MGVAKVRIEKGK
+521 MGVAKVRMEKGK

>member
-1 MQQEINIKVVAQDRA
+1 
-16 KDNDFKQLFLEMYPR
+16 
-31 LVRYAVSLLGDGNEA
+31 
-46 RDVVG
+46 
-51 DVFEKAWNQFSSLQM
+51 
-66 ETRRS
+66 
-71 WLYASVRNACLNWL
+71 
-85 KHQQVEQT
+85 
-93 NVEALIEATRYDM
+93 
-106 STRYEEHERL
+106 
-116 LQQAERI
+116 
-123 ARELKEPTCTILRL
+123 
-137 CYFEHLTYQQAADS
+137 
-151 RQAGHQSQHREE
+151 
-163 AYFQGTRHFA
+163 
-173 RANEAYKHRELGGKI
+173 
-188 MNKNQDQELD
+188 MNKNQNQELD

-209 ENASGKVSENVS
+209 ENASEKVS

-244 AWEAFEQKHIS
+244 AWEAFEKKHIS
-255 SEEEHLQ
+255 SE
-262 KAEDELSEKK
+262 KELLSFEKESIVKNEKK
-272 IDKARILTWITASV
+272 VSKARILAWITASV

-316 VTSPKQVEQTLSNGY
+316 VTSPKQVEQTLSDGY

-347 DGTRVMLN
+347 DGTKVMLN

-388 HRPFVVKAGEM
+388 HRPFMVKAGEM

-413 RKDAPKVTLMEGKV
+413 RKDAPKVTLMQGKV
-427 KVSNADTEI
+427 KVSNADTEV

-446 QADKIV
+446 QSDKIV

>member
-1 MQQEINIKVVAQDRA
+1 
-16 KDNDFKQLFLEMYPR
+16 
-31 LVRYAVSLLGDGNEA
+31 
-46 RDVVG
+46 
-51 DVFEKAWNQFSSLQM
+51 
-66 ETRRS
+66 
-71 WLYASVRNACLNWL
+71 
-85 KHQQVEQT
+85 
-93 NVEALIEATRYDM
+93 
-106 STRYEEHERL
+106 
-116 LQQAERI
+116 
-123 ARELKEPTCTILRL
+123 
-137 CYFEHLTYQQAADS
+137 
-151 RQAGHQSQHREE
+151 
-163 AYFQGTRHFA
+163 
-173 RANEAYKHRELGGKI
+173 

-255 SEEEHLQ
+255 SEEEHLSFE
-262 KAEDELSEKK
+262 KESIVKNEKK
-272 IDKARILTWITASV
+272 VSKARILTWITASV

-355 ANSTLEYPA
+355 ANSKLEYPA

-427 KVSNADTEI
+427 KVSNADTEV

-452 VSKASS
+452 VSKASP

-521 MGVAKVRIEKGK
+521 MGVAKVRMEKGK

>member
-1 MQQEINIKVVAQDRA
+1 
-16 KDNDFKQLFLEMYPR
+16 
-31 LVRYAVSLLGDGNEA
+31 
-46 RDVVG
+46 
-51 DVFEKAWNQFSSLQM
+51 
-66 ETRRS
+66 
-71 WLYASVRNACLNWL
+71 
-85 KHQQVEQT
+85 
-93 NVEALIEATRYDM
+93 
-106 STRYEEHERL
+106 
-116 LQQAERI
+116 
-123 ARELKEPTCTILRL
+123 
-137 CYFEHLTYQQAADS
+137 
-151 RQAGHQSQHREE
+151 
-163 AYFQGTRHFA
+163 
-173 RANEAYKHRELGGKI
+173 

-209 ENASGKVSENVS
+209 ENASEKVSENVS

-244 AWEAFEQKHIS
+244 AWEAFEKKHIS

-262 KAEDELSEKK
+262 KTEDELSEKK
-272 IDKARILTWITASV
+272 IEDEIGGESSSRKISKARILAWITASV

-316 VTSPKQVEQTLSNGY
+316 VTSPKQVEQTLSDGY

-427 KVSNADTEI
+427 KVSNADTEV

-485 YNKTVVFQS
+485 YNKTVVFLS